1 MKSLVEQGQL
11 VAGFV
16 PVDMSAAANTGDWVS
31 LKHYSHV
38 AIVLF
43 KAAGTAGQ
51 DPTLTIQQATAV
63 AGTNAKA
70 LNFTTIHVKQGAD
83 LAAIGT
89 FTKVTQ
95 AAANTYTSDTSAEEQ
110 AIWVVE
116 FDAPDLDVANGF
128 DCIQAAVADVG
139 AASQVGALFYLLT
152 KPRFTPPPSAIVD

>member
-1 MKSLVEQGQL
+1 MKSLIEQGQV

-16 PVDMSAAANTGDWVS
+16 PVNLATAANNGDYVS
-31 LKHYSHV
+31 LKHYGHV

-43 KAAGTAGQ
+43 KAAGAAGE

-63 AGTNAKA
+63 AGTGAKA

-95 AAANTYTSDTSAEEQ
+95 AAANTYTDTDSAEAQ
-110 AIWVVE
+110 AIWIVE
-116 FDAPDLDVANGF
+116 FDVEDLDVAGGF
-128 DCIQAAVADVG
+128 DCVQAAVGDVG
-139 AASQVGALFYLLT
+139 TTAQVGAVLYILT
-152 KPRFTPPPSAIVD
+152 EPRYTPPPSAIVD